1 MEVPLPAN
9 ELMGS
14 AETKLR
20 QANNQ
25 RNKAIKVCMMDG
37 IVVEEGV
44 YLKAERWRRTYNTV
58 Q

>member
-1 MEVPLPAN
+1 
-9 ELMGS
+9 MGS

-25 RNKAIKVCMMDG
+25 RNKAIKVCMMDS